1 MASKINFSPWV
12 APKTLKKFSDAPETQ
27 SIRVLQLSLAET
39 RQEIS
44 AEALSL
50 SGAMEQKLD
59 AQGRRNMDVIAQ
71 GSAGSLMASYMK
83 SFSLK
88 AAIELGI
95 ADIIHRHGRPLT
107 ASQLAAKIPIS
118 STVDVSCLDR
128 LMRFL
133 VYTGVFAQVRKPA
146 GEEAEEV
153 SYGLTPVSSLMVR
166 DNPHCFVPLVMLS
179 LHPLAVAAWDNL
191 GAWFRSEEGCPS
203 AFEAKHGEPFWL
215 KASTDAAINKVFND
229 AMSSTANLSVGR
241 MIAGCSEVFEGVRS
255 LVDVGGGIGTLTSL
269 IANAFPHIKC
279 MVLDQ
284 PHVVAAS
291 SPLLNVVAIGGDM
304 FESIPPADAVLL
316 KEIFHDWDDKSC
328 IKLLTRCKEAI
339 PKPGGKVIVVDVVRK
354 KCADQVFDEVQ
365 LMLDLHMMVLQNGK
379 ERSEEEWKKLF
390 TDAGFSGYKIVT
402 SLGAHAVIEVFP

>member
-1 MASKINFSPWV
+1 
-12 APKTLKKFSDAPETQ
+12 
-27 SIRVLQLSLAET
+27 
-39 RQEIS
+39 
-44 AEALSL
+44 
-50 SGAMEQKLD
+50 MEQKLD
-59 AQGRRNMDVIAQ
+59 AQGRNMDVMAQ
-71 GSAGSLMASYMK
+71 GNAGRVTGSYMK

-146 GEEAEEV
+146 GEGAEEV
-153 SYGLTPVSSLMVR
+153 SYGLTPVSSLLVR
-166 DNPHCFVPLVMLS
+166 DNPHCFIPLAMLS

-191 GAWFRSEEGCPS
+191 GAWFRSEEGCPT
-203 AFEAKHGEPFWL
+203 AFEAKHGEPFWI

-229 AMSSTANLSVGR
+229 AMSSTSNLSAGR

-255 LVDVGGGIGTLTSL
+255 LVDVGGGIGTLTSV

-279 MVLDQ
+279 MVLDL
-284 PHVVAAS
+284 PHVVAS
-291 SPLLNVVAIGGDM
+291 SPLQLPNVVAIGGDM
-304 FESIPPADAVLL
+304 FESVPPADAVLL
-316 KEIFHDWDDKSC
+316 KEILHDWDDKMC
-328 IKLLTRCKEAI
+328 IKILARCKEAI
-339 PKPGGKVIVVDVVRK
+339 PKRGGKVIVVDVVRK

-365 LMLDLHMMVLQNGK
+365 LMLDLHMMVMHNGK
-379 ERSEEEWKKLF
+379 ERSEEEWNKLF